1 MLQFV
6 LDVLMRTS
14 DLALIALG
22 LSLVYGLAK
31 FPNIAHVQHAMFGAY
46 LSVFLQQMGLPI
58 GAAIACSSITIAFLA
73 VLLHI
78 AVFKR
83 LSRISSSVSMIGSL
97 AISMIMVAL
106 VLGIAGSSPYAYKL
120 PITPPLAIG
129 DAMLSLPQLASLITT
144 AVLLFAFVVLLF
156 YTRMGRS
163 MRALASNSAL
173 AAASGLNADRITY
186 QVNFLSGGLAALG
199 GSLLALNTSAYSNLG
214 TDLLLPIFAASI
226 LGGLGNPIGAVL
238 GALFIAVAETTVT
251 NVNIGWLSGQELAFL
266 PAGYIGAASF
276 VILLLSLIFR
286 PYGLFDR
293 EVRRV

>member
-1 MLQFV
+1 MLQFI

-46 LSVFLQQMGLPI
+46 LSVYLQHKGLPV
-58 GAAIACSSITIAFLA
+58 ALAIAIASITIACLA

-78 AVFKR
+78 VVFKR
-83 LSRISSSVSMIGSL
+83 LSRIGGSVSMIGSL
-97 AISMIMVAL
+97 AISMVMVAI
-106 VLGIAGSSPYAYKL
+106 VLGLAGSSPYAYKL
-120 PITPPLAIG
+120 PITAPLSLG
-129 DAMLSLPQLASLITT
+129 GAMLSASQLISMITT
-144 AVLLFAFVVLLF
+144 AVLLVGFVILLF
-156 YTRMGRS
+156 YTRMGRA
-163 MRALASNSAL
+163 MRALASNRDL
-173 AAASGLNADRITY
+173 AAATGLNADLITY

-199 GSLLALNTSAYSNLG
+199 GSLLALNTSAYTNLG

-238 GALFIAVAETTVT
+238 GALFIALAETTLT
-251 NVNIGWLSGQELAFL
+251 NVNFGWLSGQELAFL

-276 VILLLSLIFR
+276 LMLLLSLIFR